1 MAKLCSVFSVLIGY
15 DSLFLS
21 EIHQTLTCELANS
34 RAVSVVLPGGSKL
47 CIISSLFTIHDDDSG
62 NHHPSDE
69 SKDRKTVCCSTVYLA
84 AAPFIAQSQSVENQ

>member
-1 MAKLCSVFSVLIGY
+1 MAKLRSVFSVLIGS

-34 RAVSVVLPGGSKL
+34 RAVSGVLPGGSKL
-47 CIISSLFTIHDDDSG
+47 CIISSLFTIHDDSG
-62 NHHPSDE
+62 NHHLSDE